1 MMIGFLKTKMFISN
15 SSLSVNSETKV

>member
-15 SSLSVNSETKV
+15 SSLSVNSETKG